1 MGARESTAAEA
12 AGALDAQ
19 SRTLRNSIISLAVF
33 FALTIGLLLAVPGLR
48 TAAEKITDAKLSW
61 ICAGVS
67 VVSSL
72 YLS

>member
-1 MGARESTAAEA
+1 M
-12 AGALDAQ
+12 
-19 SRTLRNSIISLAVF
+19 N
-33 FALTIGLLLAVPGLR
+33 PGNCQNDSVSG
-48 TAAEKITDAKLSW
+48 DAKLSW